1 MTEQASERPCSACGK
16 PAAPYGRFCPHCY
29 GGVLHPDGKPMSPS
43 RPDDPW
49 REENAEADAWLLD
62 QQMPRANQV
71 MAEIERLASRRKLLI
86 ASGEKPESSTIEHP
100 FDEGYAAAAIGL
112 SRLYN
117 PYDEHSWKH
126 NEWWVGWDSHHQTKA
141 R

>member
-1 MTEQASERPCSACGK
+1 MTEQASERLCSACGK

-100 FDEGYAAAAIGL
+100 FDEVRIP
-112 SRLYN
+112 R
-117 PYDEHSWKH
+117 
-126 NEWWVGWDSHHQTKA
+126 
-141 R
+141 

>member
-1 MTEQASERPCSACGK
+1 
-16 PAAPYGRFCPHCY
+16 
-29 GGVLHPDGKPMSPS
+29 MSPS